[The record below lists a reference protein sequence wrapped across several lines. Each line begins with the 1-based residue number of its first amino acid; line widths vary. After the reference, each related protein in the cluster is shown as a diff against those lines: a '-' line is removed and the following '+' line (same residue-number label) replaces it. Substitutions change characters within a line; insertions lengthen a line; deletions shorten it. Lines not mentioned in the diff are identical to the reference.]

1 MQAYFETSDG
11 ETIPL
16 PEPMSPEQSAVVHLT
31 GGTGIRRI
39 DDETIDEFVR
49 RADLYDTYI
58 GGIDLLEIGTGKRV
72 PITRQVITE
81 AMAGYPALWTNAGLI
96 TPEAFD
102 RMIRTAK
109 AAR

>member
-1 MQAYFETSDG
+1 MRAYFETSDG

-16 PEPMSPEQSAVVHLT
+16 PEPMSPEQSAVVYLT

>member
-1 MQAYFETSDG
+1 MRAYFETSDG

-16 PEPMSPEQSAVVHLT
+16 PEPMSPEQSAVVYLT

-58 GGIDLLEIGTGKRV
+58 GGINLLEIGTGKRV